1 MKKLIAVSLVL
12 CSMFML
18 SACEM
23 FTERMDEGIDNDR
36 IKRAYGANKWSD
48 IVVYVDSETGVMYMS
63 DKDAGLVVM
72 VDKDGKPLIF
82 DGAAENEE

>member
-1 MKKLIAVSLVL
+1 MKKFIAVSLVL

-23 FTERMDEGIDNDR
+23 ITQRTDDGIDNDR
-36 IKRAYGANKWSD
+36 IRRAYGVNSWSD

-63 DKDAGLVVM
+63 GDDAGLVVM

-82 DGAAENEE
+82 DGAAD

>member
-1 MKKLIAVSLVL
+1 MKKLIAVSLIL
-12 CSMFML
+12 CSVFTL

-23 FTERMDEGIDNDR
+23 ITERTDEGIDNGR
-36 IKRAYGANKWSD
+36 IKRAYGANSWSD

-63 DKDAGLVVM
+63 DHDAGFVVM

-82 DGAAENEE
+82 DGAAEKDE